1 VHSDNK
7 SCLSWVPFGLGSS
20 QAVYTLSVSSP
31 QSSAEVIGSNR
42 EARWMSSSGVK
53 LADLRGEQGG
63 ALHVTEPTD
72 APFRETMR

>member
-1 VHSDNK
+1 M
-7 SCLSWVPFGLGSS
+7 PELGSIW
-20 QAVYTLSVSSP
+20 AGFITGSVHTISLEFTKLCRE
-31 QSSAEVIGSNR
+31 AVIGSNR
-42 EARWMSSSGVK
+42 EARSMSSSGVK